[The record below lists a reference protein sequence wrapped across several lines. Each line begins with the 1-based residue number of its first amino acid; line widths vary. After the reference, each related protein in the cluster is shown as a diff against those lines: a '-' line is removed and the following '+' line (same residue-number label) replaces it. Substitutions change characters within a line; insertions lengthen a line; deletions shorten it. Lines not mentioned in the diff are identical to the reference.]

1 MEVESLCTV
10 VVSSDDLYST
20 GLSSLVIPGETCT
33 NSLNTLFGEL
43 PVTPWASVVSAIYWW
58 LGVHYV
64 ALDTFSH
71 EYCMPFALTR
81 TLLPFFWTTVKG
93 DYGVDSLF
101 SFSCLNNTLSPFWIS
116 LSCAFLL
123 QFAHTFPFSFLS
135 FSLSLTSSSSLNSCS
150 WGSLVLMHL
159 PNNISVGLTPVVVW
173 GVLQYII
180 KKLSI
185 SHLQLRPFAWAICRH
200 FRILR
205 FCLSISH
212 LLVAI
217 RVWFASVQFHS
228 LLSTFWNSHW
238 QTVTHC

>member
-1 MEVESLCTV
+1 MYKFSKHLVWWTPCYSLSLCGICNLLVAWGALCCSRYFFTCV
-10 VVSSDDLYST
+10 LYAICLDKNT
-20 GLSSLVIPGETCT
+20 IAIL
-33 NSLNTLFGEL
+33 LNN
-43 PVTPWASVVSAIYWW
+43 
-58 LGVHYV
+58 
-64 ALDTFSH
+64 
-71 EYCMPFALTR
+71 C
-81 TLLPFFWTTVKG
+81 KG
-93 DYGVDSLF
+93 RLYGVDSLF

-135 FSLSLTSSSSLNSCS
+135 LSLSLTSSSSLNSCS

-205 FCLSISH
+205 FFLSISH

-238 QTVTHC
+238 